1 MGLRCSDALLVD
13 PMRHASL
20 GWAENM
26 MAIDQ
31 ERFLPDDVLTK
42 MDRATMSVG
51 LEGRAPF
58 LDHRLVEWAWRV
70 PPDLKLSARGDHGKL
85 ILRNVL
91 YRHIPKALM
100 ERPKMGFGMPIGAWL
115 RGPLR
120 PWAEDLLQP
129 QKLTEM
135 GLNADQV
142 RLRWQQHLNGE
153 NRLPEIWTVL
163 SWLQWQETW
172 KATI

>member
-1 MGLRCSDALLVD
+1 MRCLSIQCAT
-13 PMRHASL
+13 HH

>member
-1 MGLRCSDALLVD
+1 
-13 PMRHASL
+13 
-20 GWAENM
+20 
-26 MAIDQ
+26 
-31 ERFLPDDVLTK
+31 
-42 MDRATMSVG
+42 
-51 LEGRAPF
+51 
-58 LDHRLVEWAWRV
+58 
-70 PPDLKLSARGDHGKL
+70 
-85 ILRNVL
+85 
-91 YRHIPKALM
+91 
-100 ERPKMGFGMPIGAWL
+100 MGFGMPIGAWL

-163 SWLQWQETW
+163 SWLQWQET
-172 KATI
+172 